1 MKLGAVLLAVA
12 LCLGMV
18 PAASYAEGAE
28 AAAAPAAASP
38 EQAVGTATLTIVYG
52 LGMNGDPDIVVN
64 KKYPFAE
71 GATVEDL
78 FAAAKAAGDIK
89 DYAFVDGGYGSTLNS
104 VTKNDGTEIKNNAAG
119 SLYWGNF
126 KNGSYVVNPGE
137 AQGTEALA
145 DGVTYQFAWS
155 SYPTAAAPSDWTPI
169 VSAAT
174 DGTGMAGTG
183 AKAGTA
189 TLTIVYGLGF
199 TGDPDIVMN
208 KKYEFASGA
217 TVEDL
222 FAAAKA
228 AGDIKGYA
236 FSGDY
241 LSSVTMNDGTVVANA
256 SDFSLLWSTYKD
268 ETYASGT
275 DGQKSE
281 PLADGVT
288 YQFAWS
294 SYPTAVA
301 PSDWAAIIAAAT
313 DGSEIAPGKPVQKPE
328 DSKYTPVALDSKAYT
343 QLFSTIAGSFAG
355 TAEPWEALDLAA
367 IGQASA
373 ADENALVAAARAS
386 IGVDNPTALQKN
398 ILALTALGVDA
409 ASVVDQNGTSL
420 IDALGSTAMA
430 TSMVNGRAFAL
441 LAYKSGSYAA
451 FARVQT
457 EQQLINDIL
466 AGQLDDGGFAL
477 QGATADADITA
488 MVIAA
493 LAPYRSDARVET
505 ALQAALAALQNLQLA
520 DGGFPSLGATESNVN
535 STAVAVIALAA
546 AGIDPASSWAVEN
559 GATPVSALLS
569 FANESRTGFIF
580 GTSVN
585 DIATEQ
591 GFRAM
596 VAYQGFKNTGTAYN
610 VYLQAA
616 DGVAGLPGVEANAQK
631 PSDQQDNPQN
641 KLVQTGDGVA
651 VAPIAA
657 LGVCAIAGVALAV
670 RRRTEA
676 ARTADR

>member
-1 MKLGAVLLAVA
+1 MGAVLLAMA
-12 LCLGMV
+12 LCLGMTPATSHAEESEAGTAPV
-18 PAASYAEGAE
+18 AAS
-28 AAAAPAAASP
+28 S

-89 DYAFVDGGYGSTLNS
+89 DYAFVDGGYGSYIRS
-104 VTKNDGTEIKNNAAG
+104 VTTNTGKVVENATDG

-126 KNGSYVVNPGE
+126 KNGAFAIDTE

-145 DGVTYQFAWS
+145 DGVSYQFAWS
-155 SYPTAAAPSDWTPI
+155 SYPTAAAPADWTPI
-169 VSAAT
+169 VSMAT
-174 DGTGMAGTG
+174 DGTGMAGIG

-228 AGDIKGYA
+228 AGDIKEYA
-236 FSGDY
+236 FVDGGYGSA
-241 LSSVTMNDGTVVANA
+241 LNSVTEKDGTEISNNA
-256 SDFSLLWSTYKD
+256 AGTLYWGNFKNGSYVTQAGEAQGT
-268 ETYASGT
+268 ET
-275 DGQKSE
+275 
-281 PLADGVT
+281 LADGVT

-294 SYPTAVA
+294 SYPTAAA

-328 DSKYTPVALDSKAYT
+328 DSKYTPVALDSEAYA
-343 QLFSTIAGSFAG
+343 QLFSSIAGSFAG

-373 ADENALVAAARAS
+373 ADENALVAAARTS

-398 ILALTALGVDA
+398 ILALTALGIDA
-409 ASVVDQNGTSL
+409 TSVVGQNGTSL

-441 LAYKSGSYAA
+441 LAYKSGPYAPA
-451 FARVQT
+451 SGAQT
-457 EQQLINDIL
+457 EQQLIDNVL

-477 QGATADADITA
+477 QGASADADITA

-493 LAPYRSDARVET
+493 LAPYRSDTRVET

-520 DGGFPSLGATESNVN
+520 DGGFPSLGAIESNVN

-546 AGIDPASSWAVEN
+546 AGIDPAASWAVEN

-569 FANESRTGFIF
+569 FANESRNGFIF

-596 VAYQGFKNTGTAYN
+596 VAYQGFKNTGAAYN

-616 DGVAGLPGVEANAQK
+616 DGVAGLPGVG
-631 PSDQQDNPQN
+631 PSTQTPTAPQN
-641 KLVQTGDGVA
+641 KLAQTGDGVA
-651 VAPIAA
+651 AAPIAA
-657 LGVCAIAGVALAV
+657 LAVCAVTGIALAV

-676 ARTADR
+676 VRTANR